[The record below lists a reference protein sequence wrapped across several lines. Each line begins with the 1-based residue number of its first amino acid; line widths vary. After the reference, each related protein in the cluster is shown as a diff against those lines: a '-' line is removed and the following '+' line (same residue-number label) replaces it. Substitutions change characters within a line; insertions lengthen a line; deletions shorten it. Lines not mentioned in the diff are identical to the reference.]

1 MSSVSYCRHHQFG
14 HCKYGGHCRY
24 EHTLETCDN
33 FPCVDKTCD
42 KRHPKICRYFFFSGD
57 CKFNE
62 SCSFLHKHEHEDKD
76 DNLKKEIE
84 QLTKDIEVLQGEVDK
99 LKKIFYTFSNVKK
112 PSIEQNSDETDYS
125 VNSKDDSNFSL
136 NQMNH
141 EDDTITVYPENIPQL
156 DGRLDE
162 TVYPPDLT
170 ATHNSQQPL
179 QCDTCHKVFQTNYE
193 FKEHDAMEFCCDDCS
208 ICYSTQ
214 LEADLHILQ
223 VHPDDNYARDFI
235 PESSKLIFAK
245 QKSGAI

>member
-136 NQMNH
+136 NQMKTTQSLFIQRIFLSLMAALTKQFILRISLPHTTLSNH
-141 EDDTITVYPENIPQL
+141 FNVTLVTKFSKPI
-156 DGRLDE
+156 
-162 TVYPPDLT
+162 
-170 ATHNSQQPL
+170 
-179 QCDTCHKVFQTNYE
+179 
-193 FKEHDAMEFCCDDCS
+193 M
-208 ICYSTQ
+208 
-214 LEADLHILQ
+214 
-223 VHPDDNYARDFI
+223 
-235 PESSKLIFAK
+235 SSKNTMRWNFVVMIVVFAI
-245 QKSGAI
+245 QLN